1 MPALYEAT
9 GAFAGK
15 AVADRTI
22 IPMTQREA
30 PGCRDAAF
38 ATALLLGIGIALF
51 ASGLALVNQ
60 DSCAGLCEF
69 AGLAMLYA
77 GGPISGLI
85 GFLTDSVIIAWPL
98 EVMLWVVLGFSAA
111 RWGTARGRSTW
122 AYVITIL
129 AIAAI
134 YGLVLSQFVELSA

>member
-1 MPALYEAT
+1 
-9 GAFAGK
+9 
-15 AVADRTI
+15 
-22 IPMTQREA
+22 MTQKEA

-60 DSCAGLCEF
+60 ETCTGPCEF

-77 GGPISGLI
+77 GGPISGLM

-111 RWGTARGRSTW
+111 RWGAVKERSTGT
-122 AYVITIL
+122 YVITIL
-129 AIAAI
+129 TISAI
-134 YGLVLSQFVELSA
+134 YGLILSQFVELTG

>member
-1 MPALYEAT
+1 MSQ
-9 GAFAGK
+9 K
-15 AVADRTI
+15 
-22 IPMTQREA
+22 EA

-38 ATALLLGIGIALF
+38 ATGLLLGIGIALF
-51 ASGLALVNQ
+51 ASGLALINQ
-60 DSCAGLCEF
+60 DSCSGSCEF

-85 GFLTDSVIIAWPL
+85 GFLTDSVVIAWPL

-111 RWGTARGRSTW
+111 RWGSSRRRSTG
-122 AYVITIL
+122 AYVVTIL
-129 AIAAI
+129 ALAAL